1 MWENILSGGQFLFNN
16 ADKFSNLANIG
27 SAAFGAYNSHR
38 ALGEAKKENALGRE
52 SYYRNVLRQDKE
64 DEAISKAAASVGI

>member
-1 MWENILSGGQFLFNN
+1 MWENILTGGKYLFDN

-27 SAAFGAYNSHR
+27 GAVFGAYNSTQ
-38 ALGEAKKENALGRE
+38 ALKEAKKENKLGRE

-64 DEAISKAAASVGI
+64 DEAINKAAASVGI